1 MTASIGCIALFDLD
15 GTLVRPGSPLQRAH
29 MDAMAA
35 AIAAATGTRE
45 TFVYRGG
52 ELFYREVN
60 LAGYTDAGTVR
71 AALVL
76 AGLSDD
82 EADLRLPRV
91 IADMVERLDRVP
103 LPRAGR
109 ADADLLPGARE
120 VLEGLRD
127 AGFELGMSTGNA
139 RAVAR
144 WKMSAAGLA
153 DLLDDGGFGDTAV
166 HRDDVARA
174 GVAALATGGTPPRGV
189 LVGDTV
195 RDVTAAHAAG
205 LPCLAVTTGAADA
218 GELLA
223 AGADA
228 VLPGLSDRAVETLVR
243 LCSPAGSPADAL
255 THPNGS

>member
-1 MTASIGCIALFDLD
+1 MTGSSGRFVLFDLD
-15 GTLVRPGSPLQRAH
+15 GTLVKPGSPLQRAH

-35 AIAAATGTRE
+35 AIAAATDNPE

-60 LAGYTDAGTVR
+60 LAGFTDAGTVR

-91 IADMVERLDRVP
+91 IADMVERLGRVQF
-103 LPRAGR
+103 PRAGR
-109 ADADLLPGARE
+109 AVDLLPGTRE
-120 VLEGLRD
+120 VLEGLCD
-127 AGFELGMSTGNA
+127 AGIALGMSTGNA

-144 WKMSAAGLA
+144 WKMSAAGLS
-153 DLLDDGGFGDTAV
+153 DLLHDGGFGDTAV

-223 AGADA
+223 AGANA

-243 LCSPAGSPADAL
+243 LCSQADAL